1 MCTDSD
7 DIIEVDNHLDQDK
20 TLDEIFQDLRNVR
33 LKNLGRIILANLNI
47 NSVRNK
53 FDQLKTIIK
62 DNVDIL
68 ILTETKIDASFP
80 EAQFNIDGY
89 SKPFRLDT
97 NSYGGGLLIFVR
109 EDIPCKQLVK
119 HTFPNDIEGIFV

>member
-1 MCTDSD
+1 MD
-7 DIIEVDNHLDQDK
+7 HDK

-33 LKNLGRIILANLNI
+33 LKNMGRIILANLNI
-47 NSVRNK
+47 NSIRNK

-89 SKPFRLDT
+89 CKPFRLDKI
-97 NSYGGGLLIFVR
+97 LMAVV
-109 EDIPCKQLVK
+109 C
-119 HTFPNDIEGIFV
+119 